1 MHSLTAQIG
10 GSSKELF
17 QIINMSISV
26 CSIVLSLSIFR
37 SLTDRCYTQYRGGG
51 KLKLIE
57 LLYIADYILDE
68 RCETETNQD
77 LQQYNKTSMTAL

>member
-1 MHSLTAQIG
+1 MHSLIAQIG

-37 SLTDRCYTQYRGGG
+37 SLTDRCYTQYGGG

-57 LLYIADYILDE
+57 LLNIADYMLNE

-77 LQQYNKTSMTAL
+77 LQQYNKTSMTSL